1 MQAKEVYSRAC
12 AVLLHNNKQHVLF
25 ISQVGIDA
33 SSRDDK
39 DDDIE
44 SYVSLEY
51 ATLERLESRLRRLRQ
66 GFENLNK
73 VTEY

>member
-1 MQAKEVYSRAC
+1 MQAKEVYSRGC
-12 AVLLHNNKQHVLF
+12 AVLLHNNKKHVLF